1 MSRLRVGVSTVL
13 AGAVLLGCAQF
24 SFAQQDLS
32 KVEIKPEKLTDN
44 LHVLYGAGG
53 NMALLTGNDGAVLV
67 DDQLAP
73 ISNKVRAAVAL
84 LSEKPVR
91 FVVNTHFHF
100 DHTGGN
106 EAFGKTGSVI
116 VAHENT
122 RKRLSS
128 KQLVEFFNASS
139 EPSDPAAL
147 PVVTF
152 GDALRLHM
160 NGEDINA
167 VHAKNAHT
175 DTDVILFF
183 EKANVVHMG
192 DVFISIGYPFVDM
205 GNGGSLDGMIA
216 AHAMVLA
223 RTNAQT
229 RIIPGHGPLATRAD
243 LQATHDMLVTV
254 RKRVLDLIRTGRTQE
269 QVVAAKP
276 TQEFD
281 AKYGAAFFTP
291 DVWAQRVYIDL
302 RRASMHKKAN

>member
-1 MSRLRVGVSTVL
+1 MSRLRVSVSRAF
-13 AGAVLLGCAQF
+13 AGAMLLACAHLAV
-24 SFAQQDLS
+24 AQQDLS

-44 LHVLYGAGG
+44 LHVLFGAGG

-73 ISNKVRAAVAL
+73 ISNKVRAAIAL

-160 NGEDINA
+160 NGEDIAA
-167 VHAKNAHT
+167 VHVKNAHT

-192 DVFISIGYPFVDM
+192 DVFITVGYPFVDM

-223 RTNAQT
+223 RANEQT

-254 RKRVLDLIRTGRTQE
+254 RGRVLDLIRKGRTQE
-269 QVVAAKP
+269 EIVAAKP
-276 TQEFD
+276 TKEFD
-281 AKYGAAFFTP
+281 AKYGAAFFKP
-291 DVWAQRVYIDL
+291 DVWTQRVYADL
-302 RRASMHKKAN
+302 RRGTARKKSN